1 MATKLNNVVDLS
13 NLSRNKYLIKIEGE
27 EKELYLNPADASIIT
42 RISEIYPKLNSLDEK
57 TKHIN
62 DVIGDEDT
70 ITEEEI
76 VELGKR
82 LHEIDF
88 ETRELI
94 DSLFES
100 NVSEVCAPYGSM
112 FDTVDGVFR
121 FEIIIDSLLALYAEN
136 IREETNKRL
145 KRMKSHTAKY
155 TAQDHKKSSK

>member
-27 EKELYLNPADASIIT
+27 EKELYLNPTDARIIT
-42 RISEIYPKLNSLDEK
+42 RIS
-57 TKHIN
+57 KHIN
-62 DVIGDEDT
+62 DVISDEDT

-82 LHEIDF
+82 LHEIDL

-121 FEIIIDSLLALYAEN
+121 FEIIIDSLLALYTEN